1 MKLARA
7 ILAVVLWLAM
17 RLLLRLEVD
26 GLERIPAR
34 GPVILIFN
42 HITFLDPVILT
53 GLLPRESAAMSKVE
67 NFSKPVV
74 GLLLRIFGAFPVER
88 GRVDRRA
95 LRRSLEVLERGGVLL
110 IAPEGTRS
118 RVPGLQEG
126 RDGIAYVALQSGV
139 PVIPVGIAG
148 AERFSTNLRNLQ
160 RTPVRVRVGRP
171 FRLVPKG
178 PKVRRPELHEMTTE
192 AMYELARV
200 LPPAYRGVYAD
211 LSQARQEHLEFLD
224 VVSGEG
230 SHGHAQ
236 G

>member
-7 ILAVVLWLAM
+7 ILAVVLRLAM
-17 RLLLRLEVD
+17 RLLLRLEVE

-126 RDGIAYVALQSGV
+126 KDGIAYVALQSGV
-139 PVIPVGIAG
+139 SVIPVGIAG
-148 AERFSTNLRNLQ
+148 AERFSANLRNLR

-192 AMYELARV
+192 AMYELAKV

-224 VVSGEG
+224 VAPGEEG
-230 SHGHAQ
+230 HGHAR

>member
-7 ILAVVLWLAM
+7 ILAVVLRLAM

-67 NFSKPVV
+67 NFSKPIV

-95 LRRSLEVLERGGVLL
+95 LRRSLEVLEKGGVLL

-126 RDGIAYVALQSGV
+126 KDGIAYVALQSGV

-148 AERFSTNLRNLQ
+148 AEHFTANLRNLR
-160 RTPVRVRVGRP
+160 RTPVRVTVGRP
-171 FRLVPKG
+171 FRLVPREG
-178 PKVRRPELHEMTTE
+178 KVRRPELHEMTTE
-192 AMYELARV
+192 AMYELARC

-211 LSQARQEHLEFLD
+211 LSQARQDHLEFLD
-224 VVSGEG
+224 ER
-230 SHGHAQ
+230 
-236 G
+236 

>member
-7 ILAVVLWLAM
+7 ILAVVLRLAM

-67 NFSKPVV
+67 NFSKPIV
-74 GLLLRIFGAFPVER
+74 GLLLRIFGSFPVER

-95 LRRSLEVLERGGVLL
+95 LRRSLEVLEKGGVLL

-126 RDGIAYVALQSGV
+126 KDGIAYVALQSGV

-148 AERFSTNLRNLQ
+148 AERFTANLRNLR
-160 RTPVRVRVGRP
+160 RTPVQVKVGRP
-171 FRLVPKG
+171 FRLVPRAG
-178 PKVRRPELHEMTTE
+178 KVRRPELHEMTTE
-192 AMYELARV
+192 AMYELAKC

-211 LSQARQEHLEFLD
+211 LSQARQDHLEFLD
-224 VVSGEG
+224 AG
-230 SHGHAQ
+230 
-236 G
+236 

>member
-1 MKLARA
+1 VKVARA
-7 ILAVVLWLAM
+7 ILAVVLRLAM

-95 LRRSLEVLERGGVLL
+95 LRRSLEVLEKGGVLL

-118 RVPGLQEG
+118 REPGLQEG
-126 RDGIAYVALQSGV
+126 KDGISYVALQSGV
-139 PVIPVGIAG
+139 PVIPV
-148 AERFSTNLRNLQ
+148 
-160 RTPVRVRVGRP
+160 RVTVGRP
-171 FRLVPKG
+171 FRLVPKET
-178 PKVRRPELHEMTTE
+178 KVRRPELHEMTTE
-192 AMYELARV
+192 AMYELAKC

-211 LSQARQEHLEFLD
+211 LSQARQDHLEFLD
-224 VVSGEG
+224 EG
-230 SHGHAQ
+230 
-236 G
+236 